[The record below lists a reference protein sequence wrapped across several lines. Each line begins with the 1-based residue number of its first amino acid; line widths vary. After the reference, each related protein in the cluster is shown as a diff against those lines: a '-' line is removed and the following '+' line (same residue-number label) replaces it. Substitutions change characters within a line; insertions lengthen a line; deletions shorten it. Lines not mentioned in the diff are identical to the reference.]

1 MPREYDQMK
10 VPENIVEAAAD
21 NSNAKHIYRAYL
33 ISRHLETWM
42 DMCDDARNEIPPQQF
57 YFRYLMRDTGIG
69 TRHPN
74 DNLSPK
80 STLADLGFG
89 DVEHLQMGFNANR
102 TRKKVTKNWTLNVSA
117 AFFDEVGESVLAND
131 WSIATWQGY
140 YRDCETE
147 ALTYEVTNH
156 FFEDF
161 TKSHHYPKFVEAK
174 LLSIYERN
182 KAGVHMELGLSM
194 SRHSNVLNHQF
205 FPLAL
210 KYALVSAYLISK
222 NHAHGQGMKR
232 FAEGYFNKVNALGN
246 MPMNYDQF
254 FNALAEY

>member
-1 MPREYDQMK
+1 MPFDLMK

-33 ISRHLETWM
+33 KSRNLETWM

-57 YFRYLMRDTGIG
+57 YFRYLMRDTGSG

-74 DNLSPK
+74 DNLSPDT
-80 STLADLGFG
+80 SLADLGFG

-102 TRKKVTKNWTLNVSA
+102 PKKKVTKNWTLNVSH
-117 AFFDEVGESVLAND
+117 AFFERVGASVMAND
-131 WSIATWQGY
+131 WSVATWRNY
-140 YRDCETE
+140 YRGCENE
-147 ALTYEVTNH
+147 ALTYEELNH

-182 KAGVHMELGLSM
+182 KAGVHMELGLNM
-194 SRHSNVLNHQF
+194 RRHAGILSHQF

-210 KYALVSAYLISK
+210 KYAMVSAYLISK
-222 NHAHGQGMKR
+222 GHAHGQGMKR
-232 FAEGYFNKVNALGN
+232 FAEGYFNKVNAMGN
-246 MPMNYDQF
+246 MPMTYAQF
-254 FNALAEY
+254 FDALADY